1 MSLELIDRFLPNFE
15 LVAKLIFVLL
25 KAILG
30 AIPVLSSLAAESL
43 KFWVSLPPEN
53 ATLLVIVCPVL

>member
-25 KAILG
+25 KAILVV
-30 AIPVLSSLAAESL
+30 ATSLFASGNTPIDTA
-43 KFWVSLPPEN
+43 SLPN
-53 ATLLVIVCPVL
+53 FLFSKSIIDFRL